1 MSDSNQITVRGRVGT
16 APDVVVTGNGRRMT
30 KFRLGSTRGY
40 RDTTTGEWRETGTE
54 WFTVKMWGPGGETVV
69 QSVRRGMPVI
79 VQGVFS
85 SEEWDSGERHHHT
98 NVITATAIGVDIKYG
113 LVTYA
118 KVLRQ
123 SPADA
128 DPGGDGQETDGQA
141 QRKVGTEDATGADGQ
156 GIEPEEEDVP
166 DAPDPVLA
174 PGPVDPGAWEKLPT
188 P

>member
-1 MSDSNQITVRGRVGT
+1 MSDTNQITVRGRVGT
-16 APDVVVTGNGRRMT
+16 DPDVLVTGNGKRMT

-40 RDTTTGEWRETGTE
+40 RDAATGEWRETETE
-54 WFTVKMWGPGGETVV
+54 WFTVKTWGPAGDLVV

-85 SEEWDSGERHHHT
+85 CEEWESAERRHHT

-123 SPADA
+123 APAENGEA
-128 DPGGDGQETDGQA
+128 TDGQPRPEA
-141 QRKVGTEDATGADGQ
+141 DQVPDGSDATDEPGAGS
-156 GIEPEEEDVP
+156 EEDSET
-166 DAPDPVLA
+166 DLAAGLDPVLA
-174 PGPVDPGAWEKLPT
+174 PEPVDRDAWEKVGT
-188 P
+188 V